1 MTMLSLVTASLLSS
15 CLFESG
21 PRLMGNVAMVRGQ
34 VYLARTHLMHPELVT
49 QAYPLYVDDTL
60 ESQSQSGIQFSVH
73 PSTRLYLGPNS
84 RLAIHDSSDSGQ
96 AVLALDRGT
105 LRIAI
110 IPQEDQV
117 FAVHIL
123 AGGSRVTMQEGEATV
138 WVLEERNEPATPG
151 PYVTTIQNVGV
162 INHGTRGEV
171 AFSGMDQTV
180 VVSPGFLSVTA
191 PNTPPVQAVAI
202 DAAKPFA
209 TYIMQTTDLERHPN
223 ETTAITDPLKPS
235 KPVVTV
241 TAEPIAQR
249 DCKKKRAK
257 IHRSKPGTEKAP
269 ASETECG

>member
-1 MTMLSLVTASLLSS
+1 
-15 CLFESG
+15 
-21 PRLMGNVAMVRGQ
+21 MGNVAMVRGQ

-110 IPQEDQV
+110 IPQEDPV

-171 AFSGMDQTV
+171 AFNGMDQTV
-180 VVSPGFLSVTA
+180 VVRPGFLSVTA

-223 ETTAITDPLKPS
+223 ETTAITDPLKGPKFIEVSRAPTKHLHRRPS
-235 KPVVTV
+235 
-241 TAEPIAQR
+241 AASLRSPIAYFSNISTVSPDADSSTV
-249 DCKKKRAK
+249 DC
-257 IHRSKPGTEKAP
+257 SFLPNDCNP
-269 ASETECG
+269 